1 MKNKEK
7 KYFTISLILMLIAII
22 IFLFLLIYVS
32 LYPISDIKQSYW
44 LFILLGVAIIAF
56 IIGFIFLKKGN
67 KIRGKIIEED
77 SKKAK
82 EDIERIYKT
91 KLEEK
96 NKK

>member
-7 KYFTISLILMLIAII
+7 KYFTISLISMLIAII

-32 LYPISDIKQSYW
+32 LYPIADIKESYW
-44 LFILLGVAIIAF
+44 LFILLGAAIIIF

-67 KIRGKIIEED
+67 KIRSKVIEED
-77 SKKAK
+77 SAKAK